1 MGTPY
6 SPLCLTLMSSCCRVA
21 ITWERSLCAKP
32 VLE

>member
-6 SPLCLTLMSSCCRVA
+6 SPLCLTLMSSSCRVA
-21 ITWERSLCAKP
+21 ITWERSLYAKP